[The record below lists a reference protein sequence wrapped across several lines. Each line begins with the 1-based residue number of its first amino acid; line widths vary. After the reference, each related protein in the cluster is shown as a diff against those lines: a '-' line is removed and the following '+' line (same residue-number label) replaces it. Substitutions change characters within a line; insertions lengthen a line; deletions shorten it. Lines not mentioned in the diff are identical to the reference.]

1 MKKGLLIAI
10 LVLCVL
16 LLAAGGVLLYL
27 NSIRQDPMQAF
38 APATPLPTQTPQ
50 PPEQEPEWTPTPSPT
65 LSPEEELQQMAD
77 RDFMANRVNIL
88 LLGWDQSPERED
100 EDNEL
105 YRDENNNFRSDVMML
120 LSVDFANKRV
130 DLISIPRDTMANIY
144 NVTGRW
150 KINAAF
156 AKGGSATGDGF
167 HYAIETV
174 QDLLGVPISHYA
186 GVDMVG
192 LKAAVDAMGGVDYD
206 VDVRIELNGR
216 VLEPGYQHLDG
227 QQVLDYCRARKGIST
242 DVGRADRQQRMLF
255 AILEQLQSRDQL
267 KNFPKIYLSVQDKV
281 YTDLNVEQI
290 AALTLFAMDLD
301 LDTDLHRHTLEGE
314 YVNNTPYNGASFYVL
329 DTEALQEL
337 MKEIFG
343 ITIQTDYR
351 FDYHYVLADKAAAT
365 GLTYA
370 DCAEYLTNQVIYN
383 TYAAQQY
390 GVDQAA
396 LALRTLCTR
405 EFPQDWSE
413 EQIEEAMQVP
423 LDQEAIEAA
432 TQDLANRIYAMCTAY
447 GVTQAR
453 VDPELVPEPIY
464 ALLPP
469 LCSALPPG
477 DAENPSG
484 RGGRRR
490 GAKRPK
496 RAGGGFWPRPRAFV
510 WQARGGRRPP
520 GPPNAAAPPGRW
532 DFCRP
537 RAWGSGRGSSGG

>member
-10 LVLCVL
+10 LALCVL
-16 LLAAGGVLLYL
+16 LLAAGALLLYL

-50 PPEQEPEWTPTPSPT
+50 PAEQEPEWTPTPSPT

-100 EDNEL
+100 ADSEL

-120 LSVDFANKRV
+120 LTVDFANKRV

-192 LKAAVDAMGGVDYD
+192 LKAVVDAMGGVDYD
-206 VDVRIELNGR
+206 VDVRIVLNGR
-216 VLEPGYQHLDG
+216 VLEKGYQHLDG

-281 YTDLNVEQI
+281 YTDLNLEQI

-314 YVNNTPYNGASFYVL
+314 YINNTPYSGAS
-329 DTEALQEL
+329 
-337 MKEIFG
+337 
-343 ITIQTDYR
+343 
-351 FDYHYVLADKAAAT
+351 
-365 GLTYA
+365 YA
-370 DCAEYLTNQVIYN
+370 DCADYLTNQVIYN

-405 EFPQDWSE
+405 EFPEDWSQ

-464 ALLPP
+464 DLLPP
-469 LCSALPPG
+469 M
-477 DAENPSG
+477 
-484 RGGRRR
+484 
-490 GAKRPK
+490 
-496 RAGGGFWPRPRAFV
+496 
-510 WQARGGRRPP
+510 
-520 GPPNAAAPPGRW
+520 
-532 DFCRP
+532 
-537 RAWGSGRGSSGG
+537 